1 MRDKVP
7 SLSGS
12 IFRTVLV
19 FTLTVIVAL
28 SLALTS
34 IYYHTYEADAE
45 RDLADQARDA
55 AAYLNS
61 SPSEESVAVLEDQF
75 AGMVR
80 YTLIAEDGTVLF
92 DSATEDVSTL
102 ENHADRPEVKDAGT
116 SGEGAVA
123 RYSNT
128 LQTDTIYAAVRLED
142 GNIVRLSE
150 TRESL
155 LAFLASLMLPV
166 FAALAVAGFLTLFVS
181 RLLTAR
187 IMKPIDALDV
197 SDPLENEIYGEMAP
211 LLVRIDEQQ
220 RQLKEQNRELARAE
234 SLRRDFSAN
243 VSHEMKTPL
252 QVIAGYAE
260 LMKGGMVP
268 ESDTKK
274 IAGLIYDESQA
285 MRQLI
290 NDVLILSRLDEASF
304 DASAG
309 KSVDLRAVAD
319 RVVGRLQPFAK
330 EREVSVIATGEA
342 AFMAG
347 NETLLEEMIYN
358 LAENGIRYNSA
369 GGTVTVRISQEK
381 VLCPA
386 EDVEAQGFGGH
397 QAKPVRQEQ
406 VIVRVRDTGPG
417 IPEDE
422 QDKIF
427 ERFYRMEKS
436 RSKETGG
443 TGLGLAIVKH
453 AVLHHG
459 GTIEVESEVGE
470 GTVFV
475 LRFPAA

>member
-1 MRDKVP
+1 MKSKAP
-7 SLSGS
+7 SLSGN

-19 FTLTVIVAL
+19 FTLALIVVL

-45 RDLADQARDA
+45 QELADQARDA

-61 SPSEESVAVLEDQF
+61 SPTEENISILEDQF

-92 DSATEDVSTL
+92 DTATEDVSTL
-102 ENHADRPEVKDAGT
+102 ENHADRPEVQAAGL

-142 GNIVRLSE
+142 GDIVRLSE

-155 LAFLASLMLPV
+155 LAFLTSLMLPV
-166 FAALAVAGFLTLFVS
+166 FAALAVACVFTLLVS

-197 SDPLENEIYGEMAP
+197 SDPLENEIYEEMAP

-304 DASAG
+304 DAGAG
-309 KSVDLRAVAD
+309 KSVDLRVVAD

-330 EREVSVIATGEA
+330 EREVSVVAAGESA
-342 AFMAG
+342 CISG

-369 GGTVTVRISQEK
+369 GGTVTVRISQEQ

-386 EDVEAQGFGGH
+386 EETEASGFGSH
-397 QAKPVRQEQ
+397 RAKPVRREH
-406 VIVRVRDTGPG
+406 VVVRVRDTGPG
-417 IPEDE
+417 IPAEE
-422 QDKIF
+422 QEKIF

-459 GTIEVESEVGE
+459 GTIDVKSGVGE